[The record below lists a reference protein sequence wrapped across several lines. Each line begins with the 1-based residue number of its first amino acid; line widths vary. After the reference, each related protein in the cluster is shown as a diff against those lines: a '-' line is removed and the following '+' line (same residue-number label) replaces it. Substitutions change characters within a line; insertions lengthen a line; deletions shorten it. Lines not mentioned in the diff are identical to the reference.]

1 MWLPKPV
8 YGALPVTYALMGVLF
23 IMGAVYMD
31 LKDPMGP
38 MYLALGILSIAA
50 AITVSY
56 WRAKHPGGRQ
66 KVEADES
73 QSDQSQSADS

>member
-23 IMGAVYMD
+23 IMGAIYMD
-31 LKDPMGP
+31 LRDPMGP
-38 MYLALGILSIAA
+38 LYLGLGILSIVA
-50 AITVSY
+50 AIIVSY

-66 KVEADES
+66 KPES
-73 QSDQSQSADS
+73 DNSQSADQSH

>member
-23 IMGAVYMD
+23 IMGAIYMD
-31 LKDPMGP
+31 LRDPMGP
-38 MYLALGILSIAA
+38 IYLALGILSIVA

-56 WRAKHPGGRQ
+56 WRAKYSGGRQ
-66 KVEADES
+66 KAEPD
-73 QSDQSQSADS
+73 DSQSAN